1 MIPSALLPYVRDCQ
15 VVGWALES
23 GARELFNVVAFDLEL
38 QIGEGDAELS
48 VVELDKCN
56 FKQDRP
62 LPCQV
67 HAASTMPCTRIC
79 APCCAVLGHIH
90 GGRG

>member
-1 MIPSALLPYVRDCQ
+1 M
-15 VVGWALES
+15 VGWALES

-38 QIGEGDAELS
+38 QIGELDAGLS
-48 VVELDKCN
+48 VVDLDKCD
-56 FKQDRP
+56 FQKDRP

-67 HAASTMPCTRIC
+67 HATSTMPCARIC
-79 APCCAVLGHIH
+79 APRCAVLGHIH